1 MTSCWKLYITL
12 FLTSWYIEEKSLP
25 TMFLCLRATE
35 EGKKEKEKKV
45 EYRSQSAHSPL

>member
-1 MTSCWKLYITL
+1 MLEAIHYFVFNIMV
-12 FLTSWYIEEKSLP
+12 YIEEKSLP